1 MKAFLPFWIGL
12 AAFNPHRHDVVAE
25 EVLNYQPEILESL
38 DGLLELT
45 FTVDMVTSLNGDRIA
60 PGYNGQ
66 PIGPTLRL
74 KVGDTLR
81 LTLDNALEPNTDV
94 DVELFDYI
102 MTSNNDANVSVVS

>member
-1 MKAFLPFWIGL
+1 MKAFLPLWIGL
-12 AAFNPHRHDVVAE
+12 AAFNPHRHAVVAE

-38 DGLLELT
+38 DGLLEVTL
-45 FTVDMVTSLNGDRIA
+45 TVDMVTSLNGDRIA